1 MLHLPDT
8 SYRCADCDCEFI
20 ADSYTTE
27 CPLCESTNIVKEEYN
42 GYHST
47 KKETKDSKR
56 HRL

>member
-47 KKETKDSKR
+47 KKETTDSKR
-56 HRL
+56 